1 MTGRNGTS
9 DGLNGKSG
17 GCGIRVGGSVH
28 RDTMEAVGA
37 IATEIGATG
46 HQQLLVLFSK
56 LHDATQL
63 CAALAEHFPDTPH
76 TGCMTAG
83 EIGPLGTMDG
93 GIVIVGFPRSG
104 FRVCTEAIDDIKNY
118 GFERAS
124 EMVRKLRHR
133 LANGNAKRQGNE
145 PGPVGGN
152 GPGLDNG
159 GSKPPP
165 LAYQKDRVFGIL
177 LVDGLSNVEE
187 NLISSIN
194 WAMGDLTLVGG
205 SSGDRLGFE
214 QTVLIHNGRILS
226 GAAILMLVESAYP
239 FAAFNSHNFNATQHK
254 LVVTAADPENRI
266 VYELN
271 AENAAA
277 EYARCI
283 GLVPDRLDPFS
294 FASHPLVVKVG
305 DEYYCRS
312 IRRIGDGGC
321 LEFFCA
327 IDEGLVLTVAEPGD
341 IVNETLKTFGDLE
354 TRLGRLDVVIAFEC
368 ILRRLDSENRQVRH
382 LLEDTY
388 RRYNMVGFQTYGEQ
402 LNAMHL
408 NQTLTGIAF
417 GKQSRG

>member
-1 MTGRNGTS
+1 
-9 DGLNGKSG
+9 
-17 GCGIRVGGSVH
+17 
-28 RDTMEAVGA
+28 
-37 IATEIGATG
+37 
-46 HQQLLVLFSK
+46 
-56 LHDATQL
+56 
-63 CAALAEHFPDTPH
+63 
-76 TGCMTAG
+76 
-83 EIGPLGTMDG
+83 MDG
-93 GIVIVGFPRSG
+93 GIVIVAFPHAGFSI
-104 FRVCTEAIDDIKNY
+104 CTEAIEDIRNY
-118 GFERAS
+118 GFERAN
-124 EMVRKLRHR
+124 EMVRKLRTR
-133 LANGNAKRQGNE
+133 LLAGREPTDRQQNGARGLETGAPPQNLVAASLKEPAIRNGNGHSHGAGKKGA
-145 PGPVGGN
+145 GGGN
-152 GPGLDNG
+152 AHSSL
-159 GSKPPP
+159 
-165 LAYQKDRVFGIL
+165 QDRVFGIL

-187 NLISSIN
+187 NLISAIN

-214 QTVLIHNGRILS
+214 KTVLINNGRILS
-226 GAAILMLVESAYP
+226 GAAILMLIESAYP
-239 FAAFNSHNFNATQHK
+239 FAAFNSHNFNATHHK

-283 GLVPDRLDPFS
+283 GLVPDNLDPFS

-312 IRRIGDGGC
+312 IRRIGEGGS

-341 IVNETLKTFGDLE
+341 IVNETLKTFEGLE
-354 TRLGRLDVVIAFEC
+354 TRLGSLDIVIAFEC

-388 RRYNMVGFQTYGEQ
+388 RKYRIVGFQSYGEQ

-417 GKQSRG
+417 GTQSRG